1 MNDDDDLD
9 EDIVT
14 NKLLDEL
21 GLPPTE
27 ANIERV
33 QRSLAFKIRMIEA
46 KVAGVG
52 ASVAERQPFSAGD
65 APPGLALGHRT

>member
-46 KVAGVG
+46 KVAVVG
-52 ASVAERQPFSAGD
+52 ASVAEKQRRLLPEMRRRGW
-65 APPGLALGHRT
+65 R

>member
-9 EDIVT
+9 EDVVT

-27 ANIERV
+27 ANIERSSARCL
-33 QRSLAFKIRMIEA
+33 QDPDDRGQGCGGRC
-46 KVAGVG
+46 VG
-52 ASVAERQPFSAGD
+52 R
-65 APPGLALGHRT
+65 

>member
-14 NKLLDEL
+14 NKLDEL

-46 KVAGVG
+46 KVAVVG
-52 ASVAERQPFSAGD
+52 ASVAEKQRRLLPEMRRRGW
-65 APPGLALGHRT
+65 R

>member
-27 ANIERV
+27 ANIDRV

-46 KVAGVG
+46 KVAVVA
-52 ASVAERQPFSAGD
+52 ASVAEKQRRLQPEMRRRGW
-65 APPGLALGHRT
+65 R